1 MSIRVLF
8 FASLA
13 DVAGMRETTVDASA
27 VTDVKSVFDMFARQ
41 FPPFEKYRSSI
52 LSAVNAEFAR
62 PESPVRDGDEL
73 AFFPPVSG
81 G

>member
-13 DVAGMRETTVDASA
+13 DVSGMRETTVDAAA
-27 VTDVKSVFDMFARQ
+27 VTDAHSVFDIFVEK
-41 FPPFEKYRSSI
+41 FPALEKYRASLLI
-52 LSAVNAEFAR
+52 ALNAEFAR

>member
-1 MSIRVLF
+1 MSIRILF

-13 DVAGMRETTVDASA
+13 DIAGTREVSLESA
-27 VTDVKSVFDMFARQ
+27 GFTDVRSVFDTFARK
-41 FPPFEKYRSSI
+41 FPLLEKYRSSV
-52 LSAVNAEFAR
+52 LFAVNAEFAK
-62 PESPVRDGDEL
+62 PETPVHEGDEL

>member
-1 MSIRVLF
+1 MSIRILF

-13 DVAGMRETTVDASA
+13 DITGTPEAELEASEHATVG
-27 VTDVKSVFDMFARQ
+27 SVLAKFAAQ
-41 FPPFEKYRSSI
+41 FPLLESYRGSLLAACNSEY
-52 LSAVNAEFAR
+52 ADMHT
-62 PESPVRDGDEL
+62 PVQDGDEI

>member
-13 DVAGMRETTVDASA
+13 DTVGMKETAIDAATAADAG
-27 VTDVKSVFDMFARQ
+27 SVFNLFVGQ
-41 FPPFEKYRSSI
+41 FPALESHRSSVMI
-52 LSAVNAEFAR
+52 AINAEFAR
-62 PESPVRDGDEL
+62 PGASVKDGDEI

>member
-13 DVAGMRETTVDASA
+13 DIVGMRETTVDAAA
-27 VTDVKSVFDMFARQ
+27 VTDVNSVFEIFAK
-41 FPPFEKYRSSI
+41 KYPSLGNYRAS
-52 LSAVNAEFAR
+52 LLCALNAEFAR
-62 PESPVRDGDEL
+62 PDSPVRDGDEL

>member
-1 MSIRVLF
+1 MSIRILL

-13 DVAGMRETTVDASA
+13 DIAGTRA
-27 VTDVKSVFDMFARQ
+27 VNLEAAGFADVKSVFDSFARK
-41 FPPFEKYRSSI
+41 FPLLEKYRSSV
-52 LSAVNAEFAR
+52 LFAVNTEFAK
-62 PESPVRDGDEL
+62 PETPVREGDEI

>member
-1 MSIRVLF
+1 MSIRILF

-13 DVAGMRETTVDASA
+13 DISGTREVSLDAAGF
-27 VTDVKSVFDMFARQ
+27 TDIKSVFDKFARE
-41 FPPFEKYRSSI
+41 FPLLEKYRSSV
-52 LSAVNAEFAR
+52 LFAVNTEFAK
-62 PESPVRDGDEL
+62 PETPVHDGDEI